1 MEMEIVKTD
10 ISEILE
16 DTYAGDTIKMQKCL
30 DEDKR
35 IYVFERYSGV
45 SGGLIGYEVVR
56 GVKSKNPDGS
66 IVYTYP
72 STSQFGKYGYFV
84 AKRFAD
90 NPTRGIKYYADKL
103 AAMGK
108 KSVNVLS

>member
-45 SGGLIGYEVVR
+45 SGGL
-56 GVKSKNPDGS
+56 
-66 IVYTYP
+66 
-72 STSQFGKYGYFV
+72 
-84 AKRFAD
+84 
-90 NPTRGIKYYADKL
+90 
-103 AAMGK
+103 
-108 KSVNVLS
+108 SVMRW